1 VLDVATGTGDLALEL
16 AGRVA
21 PGGEVVGID
30 FAERMLELARAKSAA
45 AGVNAALRWR
55 QANALDLPFS
65 DGEFAAATVG
75 FGARN
80 FADLERGLAEMARV
94 VRPGGRVVVL
104 EITTPQRPPLSWFH
118 RIWFDRMVPLLGRAA
133 GDADAYRYL
142 PSSVRRFPTAPE
154 LAAAFD
160 RAGLRRVRW
169 ILTAG
174 GIIAIHAGD
183 VA

>member
-1 VLDVATGTGDLALEL
+1 VATGTGDLALEL
-16 AGRVA
+16 AARVA

-30 FAERMLELARAKSAA
+30 FAERMLTLAKAKGNA
-45 AGVNAALRWR
+45 AGAGAGLEWR
-55 QANALDLPFS
+55 QANALDLPFG

-80 FADLERGLAEMARV
+80 FSDLERGLAEMARV

-118 RIWFDRMVPLLGRAA
+118 QVWFDRVVPLLGRVA
-133 GDADAYRYL
+133 GDAEAYRYL

-160 RAGLRRVRW
+160 RCGLRRVRW
-169 ILTAG
+169 IRTAG
-174 GIIAIHAGD
+174 GIIAIHAGE